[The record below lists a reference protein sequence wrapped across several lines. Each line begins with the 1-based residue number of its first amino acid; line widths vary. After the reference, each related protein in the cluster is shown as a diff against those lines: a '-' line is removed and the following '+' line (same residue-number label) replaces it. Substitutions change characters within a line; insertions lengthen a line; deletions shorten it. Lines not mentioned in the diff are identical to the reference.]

1 MFFLPPIFLP
11 PNFLSPI
18 ATATLA
24 ASVAAPN
31 AARPPNTA
39 PAPRAPSSLQPMP
52 TLDVSKYVRD
62 VLTFKIDDKKELH
75 EVPVYYD
82 KETKEKAYIHNLR
95 GLKVLCGV
103 KTGTVQ
109 SALSALLDANPEYR
123 KDMKFVGKPSYS
135 LPETLLKMA
144 EVIICGRT
152 NPGWYS
158 KELDAG
164 DVARTIQFRRDAFAA
179 MVPKELQRVGGSRIQ
194 MLSSRPG
201 DVPTN
206 FVGATRVDDV
216 DVSAPEDNPLETTA
230 LVRFW
235 TDLTTKDSLEYEGA
249 IMRFFV
255 HPHIAAIY
263 ARMVEYEHD
272 LQAKELAI
280 MCNACAQGFQPLGY
294 VYVAWKELIG
304 HLLKIGATMRT
315 PQIRLRELSGAGM
328 PEPFELVSYIQT
340 PNPFALEKTIHKH
353 FASIRKYGRRKEFFT
368 LTRAAAITFF
378 KSLGGFD
385 ATERPPPSAP
395 KKRKAN
401 AE

>member
-1 MFFLPPIFLP
+1 MQHPWYHAFGAF
-11 PNFLSPI
+11 
-18 ATATLA
+18 
-24 ASVAAPN
+24 
-31 AARPPNTA
+31 A
-39 PAPRAPSSLQPMP
+39 PAPIAGPSHKAARAAGGTRSAVLLPELN
-52 TLDVSKYVRD
+52 VSKYIRD
-62 VLTFKIDDKKELH
+62 VLTFKIDGKTEPD
-75 EVPVYYD
+75 EVPVYFD
-82 KETKEKAYIHNLR
+82 KESKEKAYIHNLR

-103 KTGTVQ
+103 NAGSVQ
-109 SALSALLDANPEYR
+109 STLHNLLNAKPEYR
-123 KDMKFVGKPSYS
+123 RDMKCVGKPSYS
-135 LPETLLKMA
+135 PPETLLKMA

-179 MVPKELQRVGGSRIQ
+179 MVPKELQRIGGSRIQ

-201 DVPTN
+201 DVPTGS
-206 FVGATRVDDV
+206 VGATQADDV
-216 DVSAPEDNPLETTA
+216 DHEAPETNPSETTA

-235 TDLTTKDSLEYEGA
+235 TDLTTKDTLEYEGA
-249 IMRFFV
+249 IERFFV

-280 MCNACAQGFQPLGY
+280 MCDACAQGFQPIGY
-294 VYVAWKELIG
+294 VYVAWNELFG

-315 PQIRLRELSGAGM
+315 PHIRLRELSGAGM
-328 PEPFELVSYIQT
+328 PEPFKLVSYIQT

-353 FASIRKYGRRKEFFT
+353 FANIRKYGRRKEFFT
-368 LTRAAAITFF
+368 LTRAAAIAFF

-385 ATERPPPSAP
+385 AAERPPPAVPS
-395 KKRKAN
+395 KKRKAHSS
-401 AE
+401 